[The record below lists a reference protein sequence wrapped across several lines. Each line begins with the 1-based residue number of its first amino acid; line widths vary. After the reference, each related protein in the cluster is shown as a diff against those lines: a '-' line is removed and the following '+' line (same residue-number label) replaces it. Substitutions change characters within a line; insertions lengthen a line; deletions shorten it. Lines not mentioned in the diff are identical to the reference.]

1 MAYINKIKS
10 RVRDGSTSKS
20 YDLYDS
26 EAIRTIKLSSTAGS
40 EWKKTYTPKD
50 GLVELS
56 IPEANTATNS
66 SLGVIKVP
74 DNIVSNG
81 EIVCVNDIKLDNKG
95 NLTVNIPIANIALP
109 DSQVLNKDEKIVR
122 MPKAS
127 NSTYGMIKI
136 GTYSEGYFINI
147 DKDGKIN
154 TCFADGYNG
163 FVEEKEDMNFETMIN
178 NNELSY
184 DEYEEVNND

>member
-10 RVRDGSTSKS
+10 RVRDGSTSRS
-20 YDLYDS
+20 FDLYDS

-40 EWKKTYTPKD
+40 EWKKTYSPKD

-56 IPEANTATNS
+56 IPEINTATNG
-66 SLGVIKVP
+66 SLGTVKVP

-81 EIVCVNDIKLDNKG
+81 TIEDINDIKLDNKG
-95 NLTVNIPIANIALP
+95 NLTVSFPIKVITLPNGQVINPNKKNIKLP
-109 DSQVLNKDEKIVR
+109 S
-122 MPKAS
+122 AS
-127 NSTYGMIKI
+127 KNSYGMVKI
-136 GTYSEGYFINI
+136 GNYDEGYFINI
-147 DKDGKIN
+147 DENGNMYTI
-154 TCFADGYNG
+154 FADGYNG
-163 FVEEKEDMNFETMIN
+163 FIAEKEDMNFEAMIN